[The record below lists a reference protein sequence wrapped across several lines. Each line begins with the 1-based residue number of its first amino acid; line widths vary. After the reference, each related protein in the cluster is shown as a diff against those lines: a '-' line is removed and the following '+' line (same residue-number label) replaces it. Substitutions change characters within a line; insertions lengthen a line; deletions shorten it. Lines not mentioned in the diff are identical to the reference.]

1 MYLHHGSTKTYK
13 RKTGSSGR
21 ALRSSFEGV
30 PDPAMPASTKNEKP
44 AATGVDEEEDNKPIA
59 VLDEADIAL
68 LKTYGLGPYT
78 TRIKTMEKDLKAL
91 AKNVNTLCGMYMTPT
106 ETKGFLCFVFFEM
119 SDERS
124 DMNERTRPRG
134 DA

>member
-1 MYLHHGSTKTYK
+1 
-13 RKTGSSGR
+13 
-21 ALRSSFEGV
+21 
-30 PDPAMPASTKNEKP
+30 MPASTKNEKP

-106 ETKGFLCFVFFEM
+106 ETKGFLCFVFFFFFFFFEM

-124 DMNERTRPRG
+124 DVNERTRPRG